1 MIAAGGIEAAFAR
14 ARAEGRAALIPYLVA
29 GDPDV
34 ETTRAV
40 IDAIVEAGADIVELG
55 IPYGDPLADG
65 PTIAAAAHRAVAAG
79 ISIEVV
85 LELARGTRVPTI
97 LFTYVNPVVQY
108 GVERFALAAKQAG
121 VAGAIVPDVPLEE
134 VTEVQR
140 ALHAAGLM
148 MPLLVAPS
156 TPDAR
161 ARSIAQAS
169 DGFVYLVSRLGVTG
183 AKSSLDF
190 SAIRDQLVR
199 LRTFT
204 QLPLAV
210 GFGISEP
217 AHVAAIRDVADGVIV
232 GSALIDA
239 FAGKRGRGAAE
250 AAAGFIRP
258 LREAAGNA
266 KRSG

>member
-1 MIAAGGIEAAFAR
+1 MIAAESVEEVFAR
-14 ARAEGRAALIPYLVA
+14 AKAAGRTALIAYLVA

-40 IDAIVEAGADIVELG
+40 IDAIVEAGAEIVELG

-79 ISIEVV
+79 ISIDTV

-97 LFTYVNPVVQY
+97 LFTYVNPVLQY
-108 GVERFALAAKQAG
+108 GVERFASAAKQAG

-134 VTEVQR
+134 VGVVQH
-140 ALHAAGLM
+140 ALRGAGLM
-148 MPLLVAPS
+148 MPLLIAPS

-169 DGFVYLVSRLGVTG
+169 DGFVYVVSRLGVTG

-190 SAIRDQLVR
+190 SAIRDQLCR
-199 LRTFT
+199 LRPFT
-204 QLPLAV
+204 ELPLAV
-210 GFGISEP
+210 GFGISGPE
-217 AHVAAIRDVADGVIV
+217 HVAAIRDAADGVIV

-239 FAGKRGRGAAE
+239 FAGKRGRPAAE
-250 AAAGFIRP
+250 AAAGFIRS
-258 LREAAGNA
+258 LREATGNA
-266 KRSG
+266 ARPG